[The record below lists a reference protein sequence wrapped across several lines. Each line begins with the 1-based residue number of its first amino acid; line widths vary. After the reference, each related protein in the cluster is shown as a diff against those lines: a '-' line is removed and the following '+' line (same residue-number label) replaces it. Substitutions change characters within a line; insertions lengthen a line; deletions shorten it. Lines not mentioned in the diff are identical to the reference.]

1 MSVLTSLPEWKKL
14 SELAA
19 TVKDAP
25 MRDWFAQD
33 ASRADK
39 MQLEACG
46 IFLDYSKN
54 RVNEDAL

>member
-19 TVKDAP
+19 TVKDAH

-33 ASRADK
+33 ANRADK

-46 IFLDYSKN
+46 IFLDY
-54 RVNEDAL
+54 

>member
-19 TVKDAP
+19 TVKDAH

-33 ASRADK
+33 ANRADK
-39 MQLEACG
+39 MQLKPAVF
-46 IFLDYSKN
+46 FLITRKT
-54 RVNEDAL
+54 V